1 MIDLGNGVLV
11 SAGADKTIKIWN
23 NLESSDS
30 NHNDDLSAKKRAKR
44 EERGQ
49 IRTTGQFGF

>member
-49 IRTTGQFGF
+49 IRTTG